1 MAGDSVLQTKT
12 PACRA
17 LIVARDIEARAPEH
31 DRAASFPF
39 ENFADLHRA
48 GLLQLA
54 VPVAFGGPA
63 TSLAEMIDVVRI
75 IGAADASTA
84 LVLVMHYLQLGSGL
98 RSRRWPEA
106 IRRRLARDALEGVS
120 LVNALRTEPELGT
133 PARGGLTETIARR
146 TGGGWRISGHK
157 IYSTGAP
164 LLSWGLVWAR
174 TEDETPQIGFW
185 LVPMD
190 APGVSMVETWDHL
203 GLRAS
208 GSHDTLFDN
217 VLVPEDHAVDIRLP
231 KEWGELDPLQAAFH
245 PLALAALYEG
255 VAVAARDWLV
265 DYLKARKPSNLGASL
280 ATLPH
285 FQEAVG
291 EIDAMSSVN
300 RLLVDET
307 AARLDRDPASVT
319 AEAAGLVKFTV
330 TSNAIKI
337 VERALQLTG
346 NPGLSHTRPLER
358 YFRDV
363 QCSRVHSPQND
374 SILRF
379 SGRTALGL

>member
-1 MAGDSVLQTKT
+1 MGGDPVLQTTT
-12 PACRA
+12 PVQRA
-17 LIVARDIEARAPEH
+17 LVVARDIEARASAH

-63 TSLAEMIDVVRI
+63 TSLAEMIEVVRI
-75 IGAADASTA
+75 VGAADASTA

-106 IRRRLARDALEGVS
+106 IRRRLAHDALEGVS

-133 PARGGLTETIARR
+133 PARGGLAETVARR
-146 TGGGWRISGHK
+146 TEGGWRISGHK

-164 LLSWGLVWAR
+164 LLGWGLVWAR
-174 TEDETPQIGFW
+174 TEDETPRIGFW
-185 LVPMD
+185 LVPMK

-217 VLVPEDHAVDIRLP
+217 VFVPEDHAVDIRLP
-231 KEWGELDPLQAAFH
+231 KEWAELDPFQAAFH
-245 PLALAALYEG
+245 PVALAALYEG

-265 DYLKARKPSNLGASL
+265 GYLKTRKPSNLGASL

-307 AARLDRDPASVT
+307 AAKLDRDPASVT

-330 TSNAIKI
+330 TSNAIRI

-346 NPGLSHTRPLER
+346 NPGLSHARPLER

-379 SGRTALGL
+379 AGRAALGL